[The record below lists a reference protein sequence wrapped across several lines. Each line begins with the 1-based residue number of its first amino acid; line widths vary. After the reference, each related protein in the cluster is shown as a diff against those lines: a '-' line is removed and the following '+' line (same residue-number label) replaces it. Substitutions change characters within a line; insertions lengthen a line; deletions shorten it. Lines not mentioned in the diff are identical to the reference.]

1 MRCFEA
7 LRAPAEAAEGLLPL
21 RPGDVIIH
29 LENADANGY
38 SIGICR
44 SVIGYYSVDHVA
56 ATELPA
62 SADDVAVYL
71 EVQRG
76 QAGRRDSAAS
86 FVSATSS
93 SATAATVEA
102 SREYSRNPRPS
113 YGDNNAELASLLH
126 SVRGNDDTDVSNARN
141 LFQSSIYAVLC
152 FVCRMYIYI
161 LLFCFISVF
170 DALPRI

>member
-38 SIGICR
+38 SIGVCR
-44 SVIGYYSVDHVA
+44 SVIGYYSADHVA

-71 EVQRG
+71 EIQRG

-86 FVSATSS
+86 FVSASSS

-102 SREYSRNPRPS
+102 SREHSRNPRPS
-113 YGDNNAELASLLH
+113 FGDSNAELASFLH

-141 LFQSSIYAVLC
+141 SIQSSVYAMLCIYVYT
-152 FVCRMYIYI
+152 YI
-161 LLFCFISVF
+161 
-170 DALPRI
+170 